1 MKLSQNHLIKLL
13 TKKYKKLA
21 LLSENDRFLYSLNN
35 TARNNLLRLNIILIT
50 LSFLCSVSS
59 LILYTVYKTPL
70 AATSLLLL
78 AFIIN
83 AFRVRIIQQPSAVS
97 IRIGSH
103 LITSFYF
110 LSISLAIPITGGI
123 HSPLM
128 GYYCLCPIIADFL
141 FNHTRIAIW
150 TIASCFGV
158 CIQIPLHLLLPMP
171 THPPSQGW
179 DLILICTEVFIIV
192 TYIYFNRKL
201 TSHYQSRLH
210 KLNKK
215 LSHAHIEAQKQVAI
229 RTQELQMAKEKA
241 EESNR
246 IKTQFLANMSH
257 ELRTPMHAIL
267 SFADLAH
274 SKLSQLSKNIN
285 SIDASIEEQEKT
297 INKLTKYQIYI
308 ADSASRLVL
317 LVNDLLDLSK
327 LQSPNISY
335 QIKEYK
341 IQQAFD
347 GMYEELKSLLNK
359 NNHKLIISGKYND
372 DTLSFDLPKI
382 KQVVRNLISNS
393 LKFSPTNAPIC
404 IKTKMLP
411 DHPNM
416 LAVCVSDSGP
426 GIPEDETEAIFDAF
440 IQSEK
445 QAKIIAINPNQTQQ
459 GTGLGLAIC
468 KKIIEA
474 HGGNIWVENHIDN
487 KGCTFVFTLPKD
499 GSAAP

>member
-1 MKLSQNHLIKLL
+1 MNISKHNLLDLI

-35 TARNNLLRLNIILIT
+35 TARNNLLRLNTILIT
-50 LSFLCSVSS
+50 LCILCSVSS
-59 LILYTVYKTPL
+59 IYLYLIQRTPI

-78 AFIIN
+78 ALIISV
-83 AFRVRIIQQPSAVS
+83 FRVRITQQPSAVS

-274 SKLSQLSKNIN
+274 TKLSQLSKNIK
-285 SIDASIEEQEKT
+285 SIDVNIEEQEKT
-297 INKLTKYQIYI
+297 IDKLAKYQMHI

-327 LQSPNISY
+327 FQSPNISY
-335 QIKEYK
+335 QVRKHKIK
-341 IQQAFD
+341 QAFD
-347 GMYEELKSLLNK
+347 GMYEELKPLLNK
-359 NNHKLIISGKYND
+359 NKHALLISRKYND
-372 DTLSFDLPKI
+372 VTLSYDLPKI

-393 LKFSPTNAPIC
+393 LKFSPINTPIC
-404 IKTKMLP
+404 IETKILQ

-416 LAVCVSDSGP
+416 LAICVTDSGP

-445 QAKIIAINPNQTQQ
+445 QAKINATTPNQNQQ

-468 KKIIEA
+468 KKIVEA
-474 HGGNIWVENHIDN
+474 HGGNIWVDNHADN

-499 GSAAP
+499 SSAD